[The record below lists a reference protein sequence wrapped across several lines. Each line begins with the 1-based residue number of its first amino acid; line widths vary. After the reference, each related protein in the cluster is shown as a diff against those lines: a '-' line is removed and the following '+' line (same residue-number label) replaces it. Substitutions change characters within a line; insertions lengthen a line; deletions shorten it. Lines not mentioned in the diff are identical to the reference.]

1 MRTVRSFC
9 RVCTSVCGILVD
21 VDGDDVI
28 AVHGDR
34 DHPFSQGYTCPKGRA
49 LPQIHHHPDR
59 LEQPMVR
66 VDGGLR
72 ATTWDACLDDLCER
86 LRATIAEH
94 GPASVG
100 INFGTGV
107 GMDAAGY
114 RIAQGLHAAIGTP
127 AKFSP
132 LTIDGTAKVLIAELM
147 GGTQAMTARPDY
159 DNATFAMF
167 IGSNPVV
174 SHGHT
179 VGLPNPRGAI
189 RDLARRA
196 EVWILDPRRTETARM
211 ARHHLAPRP
220 GTDYAVL
227 AYLVREVLRVGADPG
242 VPTQDRDRLAAAVEP
257 FTLDRSAGIADVP
270 AEQLTRLLAS
280 IRRSG
285 RIAVDTGTGVTMS
298 PNANVTQWLCSALL
312 ILTGSMNRPGGM
324 WFHPGFAYQ
333 LETFTLPVAP
343 QDGSFGPGPQS
354 RPETQSFLREWPCAV
369 LPDEIDAGNI
379 RAFLNLGGNLVTGF
393 PDAGTLVPALK
404 KLDVLM
410 TTEILPNE
418 TTALSTHVLP
428 TKGQLERPDITM
440 WDFLSPRISAQHTP
454 AVVSPVGERRSMWW
468 VLAEIG
474 RRLGH
479 ELADTGATD
488 DAMLAHIGSGMR
500 GGYDRLTSTGWAEA
514 PLEVPARWVDDHI
527 DRVGGWRLAPR
538 LLLDQLDAVRTP
550 APLVLVPRRQLG
562 RLNSQLDFLGEAPE
576 VVVHPADAAAAGLT
590 DNAPLTVRSEHGE
603 LTGVAKI
610 DACVRRGAV
619 SVPHGHTGANVNL
632 LTSKDDIDP
641 LTGMTR
647 YSGVPVTLHP
657 A

>member
-1 MRTVRSFC
+1 MRSVRSFC

-28 AVHGDR
+28 AVHGDP
-34 DHPFSQGYTCPKGRA
+34 DHPFSHGYTCPKGRA
-49 LPQIHHHPDR
+49 LPRIHHHPDR
-59 LEQPMVR
+59 LEHPLIR
-66 VDGGLR
+66 VDGDLR
-72 ATTWDACLDDLCER
+72 PTTWDACLDDLVDR
-86 LRATIAEH
+86 LRAIIEAH
-94 GPASVG
+94 GPESVG

-147 GGTQAMTARPDY
+147 GGTQAMTGRPDY
-159 DNATFAMF
+159 DNATFVMI

-179 VGLPNPRGAI
+179 VGMPNPRGVI
-189 RDLARRA
+189 RELAKRA
-196 EVWILDPRRTETARM
+196 EVWIVDPRRTETARM
-211 ARHHLAPRP
+211 ATHHLAPRP

-227 AYLVREVLRVGADPG
+227 AYLVREVLRDGADPD
-242 VPTQDRDRLAAAVEP
+242 VPIQDVDRLAAAVAP
-257 FTLDRSAGIADVP
+257 FTRKHSAGVADVP
-270 AEQLTRLLAS
+270 EAQLTQLLAS

-285 RIAVDTGTGVTMS
+285 RIAVDTGTGITMS
-298 PNANVTQWLCSALL
+298 PNANVTQWLCAALL
-312 ILTGSMNRPGGM
+312 VITGSMNRPGGM

-343 QDGSFGPGPQS
+343 PDGSFGPGPRS

-369 LPDEIDAGNI
+369 LPDEINAGNI
-379 RAFLNLGGNLVTGF
+379 RAFLNLGGSLVTGF
-393 PDAGTLVPALK
+393 PNVSSLVPALR
-404 KLDVLM
+404 KLDVLV
-410 TTEILPNE
+410 TTEILPNQ
-418 TTALSTHVLP
+418 TTALSTHVLA

-479 ELADTGATD
+479 DLADASATD
-488 DAMLAHIGSGMR
+488 DTVLARVGSGVR
-500 GGYDRLTSTGWAEA
+500 GGYDELIGTGWAES
-514 PLEVPARWVDDHI
+514 PIELPARWVDDHI

-538 LLLDQLDAVRTP
+538 LLVEQLEAVREP
-550 APLVLVPRRQLG
+550 AVLVLVPRRQLS
-562 RLNSQLDFLGEAPE
+562 RLNSQLEFLGEAPE
-576 VVVHPADAAAAGLT
+576 VILHPDDAAAAGVA
-590 DNAPLTVRSEHGE
+590 DNAPVAVRTEQGE
-603 LTGVAKI
+603 LTGIAKV
-610 DACVRRGAV
+610 DPSVRRGAV
-619 SVPHGHTGANVNL
+619 SMPHGHAGANVNL

-647 YSGVPVTLHP
+647 YSGIPVTLHP